1 MSPKWIDDLYYFLLK
16 EYGTEIVYTKI
27 GKADVNY
34 ESGVREDRK
43 ETFQVQAVL
52 APVTLYQEYLE
63 RMSAQGKADAV
74 DRARTRFLIKKAD
87 VPVTFEPADYIV
99 HGEHRYTNLR
109 AEDLLTLWVVS
120 GVATRFAPLYR
131 TLQVAANDNIGLGD
145 GV

>member
-1 MSPKWIDDLYYFLLK
+1 
-16 EYGTEIVYTKI
+16 
-27 GKADVNY
+27 
-34 ESGVREDRK
+34 
-43 ETFQVQAVL
+43 
-52 APVTLYQEYLE
+52 
-63 RMSAQGKADAV
+63 
-74 DRARTRFLIKKAD
+74 
-87 VPVTFEPADYIV
+87 V